1 MKLRKIT
8 AVLAAALLTMT
19 AMTACSGGAASSA
32 SSESSAASAE
42 SASSESTSSESAS
55 SEETTGGD
63 MTGEITVLSR
73 EDGSGTRGAF
83 IELFGIE
90 QKNDAGEKE
99 DMTTDDAQITNSTS
113 VMMTT
118 VQGNPK
124 AIGYISLGSLD
135 ESVVK
140 AVEIDGA
147 APTVENVKAGTY
159 KVVRPFNIATK
170 GEASEVA
177 QDFINFI
184 MSADGQKIIEKEGYI
199 SEAKGA
205 KAYKAS
211 GLKGTITL
219 AGSTSVAPVMEVLAD
234 NYKKLNDGVEIEI
247 QQTGSGAGIQ
257 STIEGVCDIG
267 MASRALEDEESKEGL
282 ESKQIALDGIAVI
295 VNPDN
300 SVDELTTDQ
309 IMKIFTG
316 EITDWSDIK

>member
-1 MKLRKIT
+1 MKKSRLAKVIT
-8 AVLAAALLTMT
+8 LGLAAVMALGL
-19 AMTACSGGAASSA
+19 AGCGNSGGSSD
-32 SSESSAASAE
+32 S
-42 SASSESTSSESAS
+42 
-55 SEETTGGD
+55 GD
-63 MTGEITVLSR
+63 NGITVISR
-73 EDGSGTRGAF
+73 EEGSGTRDAF
-83 IELFGIE
+83 TELTGVL
-90 QKNDAGEKE
+90 Q
-99 DMTTDDAQITNSTS
+99 DDVDKTVDTAEISNSTS
-113 VMMTT
+113 VVLQSVTD
-118 VQGNPK
+118 NPK
-124 AIGYISLGSLD
+124 AIGYVSLGSLD
-135 ESVVK
+135 DSVK
-140 AVEIDGA
+140 ALKVDGTE
-147 APTVENVKAGTY
+147 PSVDTVKSGDY
-159 KVVRPFNIATK
+159 KLQRPFNIVTQGK
-170 GEASEVA
+170 VKELP
-177 QDFINFI
+177 QDFIDYI

-295 VNPDN
+295 VNTDN

>member
-1 MKLRKIT
+1 MMLIKQSIQ
-8 AVLAAALLTMT
+8 
-19 AMTACSGGAASSA
+19 
-32 SSESSAASAE
+32 
-42 SASSESTSSESAS
+42 
-55 SEETTGGD
+55 
-63 MTGEITVLSR
+63 EIS
-73 EDGSGTRGAF
+73 
-83 IELFGIE
+83 
-90 QKNDAGEKE
+90 
-99 DMTTDDAQITNSTS
+99 NSTS
-113 VMMTT
+113 VVLQSVTD
-118 VQGNPK
+118 NPK
-124 AIGYISLGSLD
+124 AIGYVSLGSLD
-135 ESVVK
+135 DSVK
-140 AVEIDGA
+140 ALKVDGTE
-147 APTVENVKAGTY
+147 PSVDTVKSGDY
-159 KVVRPFNIATK
+159 KLQRPFNIVTK
-170 GEASEVA
+170 GKVKELP
-177 QDFINFI
+177 QDFIDYI

-295 VNPDN
+295 VNTDN

>member
-1 MKLRKIT
+1 MKKSRLAKVIT
-8 AVLAAALLTMT
+8 LGLAAVMALGL
-19 AMTACSGGAASSA
+19 AGCGNSGGSSD
-32 SSESSAASAE
+32 S
-42 SASSESTSSESAS
+42 
-55 SEETTGGD
+55 GD
-63 MTGEITVLSR
+63 NGITVISR
-73 EDGSGTRGAF
+73 EEGSGTRDAF
-83 IELFGIE
+83 TELTGVL
-90 QKNDAGEKE
+90 Q
-99 DMTTDDAQITNSTS
+99 DDVDKTVDTAEISNSTS
-113 VMMTT
+113 VVLQSVTD
-118 VQGNPK
+118 NPK
-124 AIGYISLGSLD
+124 AIGYVSLGSLD
-135 ESVVK
+135 DSVK
-140 AVEIDGA
+140 ALKIDGTE
-147 APTVENVKAGTY
+147 PSVDTVKSGDY
-159 KVVRPFNIATK
+159 KLQRPFNIVTK
-170 GEASEVA
+170 GKVKELP
-177 QDFINFI
+177 QDFIDYI

-295 VNPDN
+295 VNTDN

>member
-1 MKLRKIT
+1 MKKSRLAKVIT
-8 AVLAAALLTMT
+8 LGLAAVMALGL
-19 AMTACSGGAASSA
+19 AGCGNSGGSSD
-32 SSESSAASAE
+32 S
-42 SASSESTSSESAS
+42 
-55 SEETTGGD
+55 GD
-63 MTGEITVLSR
+63 NGITVISR
-73 EDGSGTRGAF
+73 EEGSGTRDAF
-83 IELFGIE
+83 TELTGVL
-90 QKNDAGEKE
+90 Q
-99 DMTTDDAQITNSTS
+99 DDVDKTVDTAEISNSTS
-113 VMMTT
+113 VVLQSVTD
-118 VQGNPK
+118 NPK
-124 AIGYISLGSLD
+124 AIGYVSLGSLD
-135 ESVVK
+135 DSVK
-140 AVEIDGA
+140 ALKVDGTE
-147 APTVENVKAGTY
+147 PSVDTVKSGDY
-159 KVVRPFNIATK
+159 KLQRPFNIVTK
-170 GEASEVA
+170 GKVKELP
-177 QDFINFI
+177 QDFIDYI

-295 VNPDN
+295 VNADN
-300 SVDELTTDQ
+300 SADELTTDQ

>member
-1 MKLRKIT
+1 MKKSRLAKVIT
-8 AVLAAALLTMT
+8 LGLAAVMALGL
-19 AMTACSGGAASSA
+19 AGCGNSGGSSD
-32 SSESSAASAE
+32 S
-42 SASSESTSSESAS
+42 
-55 SEETTGGD
+55 GD
-63 MTGEITVLSR
+63 NGITVISR
-73 EDGSGTRGAF
+73 EEGSGTRDSF
-83 IELFGIE
+83 TELTGVL
-90 QKNDAGEKE
+90 Q
-99 DMTTDDAQITNSTS
+99 DDVDKTVDTAEISNSTS
-113 VMMTT
+113 VVLQSVTD
-118 VQGNPK
+118 NPK
-124 AIGYISLGSLD
+124 AIGYVSLGSLD
-135 ESVVK
+135 DSVKTLKVDGTEPSVDTVK
-140 AVEIDGA
+140 SGD
-147 APTVENVKAGTY
+147 Y
-159 KVVRPFNIATK
+159 KLQRPFNIVTK
-170 GEASEVA
+170 GKVKELP
-177 QDFINFI
+177 QDFIDYI

-295 VNPDN
+295 VNTDN

>member
-1 MKLRKIT
+1 MKKSRLAKVIT
-8 AVLAAALLTMT
+8 LGLAAVMALGL
-19 AMTACSGGAASSA
+19 AGCGNSGGSSD
-32 SSESSAASAE
+32 S
-42 SASSESTSSESAS
+42 
-55 SEETTGGD
+55 GD
-63 MTGEITVLSR
+63 NGITVISR
-73 EDGSGTRGAF
+73 EEGSGTRDAF
-83 IELFGIE
+83 TELTGVL
-90 QKNDAGEKE
+90 Q
-99 DMTTDDAQITNSTS
+99 DDVDKTVDTAEISNSTS
-113 VMMTT
+113 V
-118 VQGNPK
+118 VLQSVADNPK
-124 AIGYISLGSLD
+124 AIGYVSLGSLD
-135 ESVVK
+135 DSVK
-140 AVEIDGA
+140 ALKVDGTE
-147 APTVENVKAGTY
+147 PSVDTVKSGDY
-159 KVVRPFNIATK
+159 KLQRPFNIVTK
-170 GEASEVA
+170 GKIKELP
-177 QDFINFI
+177 QDFIDYI

-295 VNPDN
+295 VNTDN
-300 SVDELTTDQ
+300 SADELTTDQ

>member
-1 MKLRKIT
+1 MKKSRLAKVMT
-8 AVLAAALLTMT
+8 LGLAAVMVLGLAG
-19 AMTACSGGAASSA
+19 CGNSGGSSD
-32 SSESSAASAE
+32 S
-42 SASSESTSSESAS
+42 
-55 SEETTGGD
+55 GD
-63 MTGEITVLSR
+63 NGITVISR
-73 EDGSGTRGAF
+73 EEGSGTRDAF
-83 IELFGIE
+83 TELTGVL
-90 QKNDAGEKE
+90 Q
-99 DMTTDDAQITNSTS
+99 DDVDKTVDTAEISNSTS
-113 VMMTT
+113 V
-118 VQGNPK
+118 VLQSVADNPK
-124 AIGYISLGSLD
+124 AIGYVSLGSLD
-135 ESVVK
+135 DSVK
-140 AVEIDGA
+140 ALKVDGTE
-147 APTVENVKAGTY
+147 PSVDTVKSGDY
-159 KVVRPFNIATK
+159 KLQRPFNIVTK
-170 GEASEVA
+170 GKVKELP
-177 QDFINFI
+177 QDFIDYI

-295 VNPDN
+295 VNTDN